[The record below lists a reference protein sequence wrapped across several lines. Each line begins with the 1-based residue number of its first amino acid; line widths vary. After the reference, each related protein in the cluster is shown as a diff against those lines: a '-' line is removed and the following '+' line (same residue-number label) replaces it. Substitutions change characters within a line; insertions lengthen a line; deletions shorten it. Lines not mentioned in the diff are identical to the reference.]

1 VATLGFHLSGKRV
14 YQALRPPCEFIVRV
28 ETLNHRSVHFGMLN
42 IYNCRIDSDNEAVD
56 FQVYKGSM
64 WTSAAVIV
72 LFGML
77 GLVPTQ
83 ISPTQHATACDDSAL
98 PASVRD
104 LLKAQFPEWRPKR
117 VSDMDSEYQQL
128 WLSSVHGEECPG
140 IATGH
145 FETVPELSYAILLV
159 PKSNPSGGHKVVVA
173 SKGEPK
179 STYTWK
185 LLDHAEGQTYSGL
198 VISKAP
204 PGKYSD
210 WENTKSIRLKLDGI
224 TVEWMEKGAVLY
236 FWSEGRY
243 HKIQT
248 SD

>member
-1 VATLGFHLSGKRV
+1 MV
-14 YQALRPPCEFIVRV
+14 
-28 ETLNHRSVHFGMLN
+28 N

-56 FQVYKGSM
+56 FQVYRGFM
-64 WTSAAVIV
+64 WISAAAIV

-77 GLVPTQ
+77 GSVPTR

-104 LLKAQFPEWRPKR
+104 LLKAQFPEWRPKQ
-117 VSDMDSEYQQL
+117 VSDMDADDQQL
-128 WLSSVHGEECPG
+128 WLTAVHGKECPG
-140 IATGH
+140 IAVGH
-145 FETVPELSYAILLV
+145 FETADEFSYAILLV
-159 PKSNPSGGHKVVVA
+159 PKSNPGGGHKVVVV
-173 SKGEPK
+173 SKGAPK
-179 STYTWK
+179 SAYTWK

-198 VISKAP
+198 VICKAP

-224 TVEWMEKGAVLY
+224 QVEWMEKGSVVY

-248 SD
+248 TD